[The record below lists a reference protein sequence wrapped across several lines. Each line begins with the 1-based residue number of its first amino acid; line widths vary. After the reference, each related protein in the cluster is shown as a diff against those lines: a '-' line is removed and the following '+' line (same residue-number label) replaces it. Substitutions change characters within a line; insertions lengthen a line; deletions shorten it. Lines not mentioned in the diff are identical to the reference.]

1 MKKIIIIIV
10 ALGLILGAGYFLLP
24 SGNLNVFAGETAPV
38 STVEAEPVK
47 ASRDVIAEAK
57 VVPVRYAALSIPVS
71 GIVQDVL
78 VKEQDQILGGQILVY
93 LQNGRERAAV
103 AEAEA
108 ALEAARAYLDE
119 LKAGAR
125 AQEIDSAQAEL
136 DAAQAEVDR
145 LRESARAEDL
155 AAAEAVLAGAQAALD
170 DLLDGPDKDE
180 LARTAADRANAEAAL
195 QRAQFE
201 YDQVKWDAGIQAR
214 PEAVQ
219 LQQATNEYEVANT
232 RYDELVKGASEA
244 ELTAAKAK
252 VREAKAEL
260 NRVKSPA
267 RESEIAAAEAR
278 ARRAQASLDLLK
290 AGTRNEQIRKAGAD
304 VKAAEAALVR
314 ARVALSETELRAPF
328 AGVVASI
335 DARVGEPITQG
346 NTVVRLADVSTW
358 QIETDDLT
366 EIEVVDVREGAPV
379 TISFDAIP
387 DLELSGK
394 VLRIKPFG
402 EEKQGD
408 MTYTVLI
415 QPDQQDA
422 RLRWNMTATVRVTP
436 EEKDVK

>member
-1 MKKIIIIIV
+1 MKKIVIIIV
-10 ALGLILGAGYFLLP
+10 VLGLILGAGYVLLQ
-24 SGNLNVFAGETAPV
+24 SGNLKAFAGEATPA

-78 VKEQDQILGGQILVY
+78 VKEQDQVLGGQTLVY

-145 LRESARAEDL
+145 LREPARAEDL
-155 AAAEAVLAGAQAALD
+155 AAAEAALAGAQAALD
-170 DLLDGPDKDE
+170 DLLDGPDKDD

-219 LQQATNEYEVANT
+219 LQQATNEYEAANT

-290 AGTRNEQIRKAGAD
+290 AGTRNEQIRKVGAD

-335 DARVGEPITQG
+335 DARVGEPIAQG

-422 RLRWNMTATVRVTP
+422 RLRWNMTATIRVVS